1 LTPPE
6 RIAGFRV
13 ETHGDVGSTQDLARA
28 RARAGAGDVVVVA
41 RRQTAGRGRL
51 DRAWTSPEGNLYA
64 SAVLPVDLPPRLL
77 PCSSLVV
84 AVALAEAIEDLGAVP
99 RLKWPNDLLLDG
111 RKIAGILLELEAGH
125 LLIGTGINIAT
136 APPLG
141 TATSL
146 AAAGLATTPEALL
159 RAYLP
164 RLRARFSTLHEA
176 GFAPIREAWLARA
189 AGLGADLRVVRSGD
203 VLLGRHGGID
213 ETGALRVE
221 TPSGVVSVA
230 VGDVEL
236 VRTQEKG

>member
-1 LTPPE
+1 MTPPA
-6 RIAGFRV
+6 RIAGFRI
-13 ETHGDVGSTQDLARA
+13 EAHDEVGSTQDLARA
-28 RARAGAGDVVVVA
+28 HARAGMGDVVVVA

-64 SAVLPVDLPPRLL
+64 SVVLPVALPPRLL

-84 AVALAEAIEDLGAVP
+84 AVALAEAIEDLGGRP

-111 RKIAGILLELEAGH
+111 RKIAGILLELDSGH
-125 LLIGTGINIAT
+125 LLIGTGINIAA
-136 APPLG
+136 APPLE

-146 AAAGLATTPEALL
+146 AAAGIATTPDRLL
-159 RAYLP
+159 AAYLP
-164 RLRARFSTLHEA
+164 HLRNRFTRLHEA